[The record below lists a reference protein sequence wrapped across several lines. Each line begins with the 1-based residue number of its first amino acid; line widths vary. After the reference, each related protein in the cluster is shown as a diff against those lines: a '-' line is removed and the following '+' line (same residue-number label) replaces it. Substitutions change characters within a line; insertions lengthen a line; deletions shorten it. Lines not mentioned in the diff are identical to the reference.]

1 VRSVKIPGFSLF
13 ILLSFFIF
21 GCDKQTE
28 LKSPLII
35 RSDAPLMS
43 AKHIDMLFS
52 DSGKIAARLTSP
64 LLNRFGGE
72 APYFELPT
80 GFQIFVYDSLQR
92 ISSTITGKKGIRHEH
107 SRIMEAWGNVVVRNE
122 IKNEQLN
129 TEHLIWDENRHKIW
143 SDVKVTIT
151 RPDQVITGTSMEAN
165 DTFTSYIIS
174 NMSGE
179 MMVRKDSL

>member
-1 VRSVKIPGFSLF
+1 MRSVRIPGF
-13 ILLSFFIF
+13 LLIF
-21 GCDKQTE
+21 LCVLLNSGCDKQTE
-28 LKSPLII
+28 VTSPVVI
-35 RSDAPLMS
+35 RADAPLMS
-43 AKHIDMLFS
+43 AKHIDVLFS

-72 APYFELPT
+72 SPYFELPT
-80 GFQIFVYDSLQR
+80 GFQIFIYDSLQR
-92 ISSTITGKKGIRHEH
+92 ISSTITGKKGVRYEF

-122 IKNEQLN
+122 LKNEQLN
-129 TEHLIWDENRHKIW
+129 TEHLIWDENRHRIW
-143 SDVKVTIT
+143 SDVKVTII